1 MQFMTCPNTHTI
13 LPDAPIQNESEDE
26 LGRSPMAELIAKSII
41 EFSKKDHHCTN
52 IGIYGAWG
60 SGKTSLI
67 NLVQNQL
74 VAMDVDMASDTN

>member
-1 MQFMTCPNTHTI
+1 MKSPNTYTI
-13 LPDAPIQNESEDE
+13 LPDVPIQNESEDE